1 MKTPLLLAA
10 IAVGL
15 IAVTQS
21 FAQGANFGPTYSYS
35 TGQEAGTP
43 GPNRADQSEHQSRTE
58 HR

>member
-15 IAVTQS
+15 IAATQS
-21 FAQGANFGPTYSYS
+21 FAQGTTYGPSYSYS
-35 TGQEAGTP
+35 TGQESGTP
-43 GPNRADQSEHQSRTE
+43 GPNRADQSEHHGRTE

>member
-15 IAVTQS
+15 IAATPS
-21 FAQGANFGPTYSYS
+21 FAQGTNFGPTYSYS
-35 TGQEAGTP
+35 TGQESATP
-43 GPNRADQSEHQSRTE
+43 GPNRAESEHQGRTE